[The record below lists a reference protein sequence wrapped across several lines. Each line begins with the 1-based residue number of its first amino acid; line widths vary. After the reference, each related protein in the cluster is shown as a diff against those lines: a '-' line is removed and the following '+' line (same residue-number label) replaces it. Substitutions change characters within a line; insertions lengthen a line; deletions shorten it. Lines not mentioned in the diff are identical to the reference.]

1 MKKYLLSTLADGI
14 CVVLLSVC
22 PILCYA
28 SAFSVKLEAS
38 VLIMAAVLFSIV
50 FSLLS
55 AFVKNNL
62 KYALCMT
69 VIAFVAFL
77 VFVFANERIFAQA
90 NYAIN
95 KLLELY
101 SVYLPVYSN
110 IKFASYIA
118 NDATGFFVLLSLIL
132 NGLFSF
138 LISRIKSI
146 KIAGLLSIALLVP
159 CFVLVNTLPDLVP
172 LLIIFTVLFALYFSS
187 QTRQLN
193 YAHSGVITAV
203 CAVILAVLITV
214 LAVINPVANY
224 ERPKWQDNMLNTVQT
239 LTGMKTYNGSGK
251 ISSALAEVGNSLE
264 PEVDFSNAG
273 ALTQTG
279 KKVMTVTSSTDGRIY
294 LKSMAY
300 ANYENNKWSVLT
312 DEQAD
317 NYPQD
322 YQSFI
327 MTIMT
332 QYFEEAETVTI
343 DTVNKENVIY
353 TPYYLNY
360 INNNFSP
367 VCDVFIAN
375 TDKATNYT
383 MFVIPYSE
391 ENINDFSRIE
401 ISGTSKYD
409 DFAQCYLSLPNDT
422 KQAMLE
428 IAERNNIKDLSK
440 SDISQTVAA
449 VKDFVSHS
457 ASYSLNTQKVP
468 DGRDVAEWFLNDAET
483 GYCMHFANATAVML
497 RALGVPARYVT
508 GYCANVV
515 DGKATVTS
523 DNAHAWVE
531 YFDERIGWIPLDATS
546 SDFVVVQATES
557 IQPTTQAQ
565 TTSPT
570 VQPTTQAQ
578 NTKPVKTEVKA
589 KISTPAIIVIIILL
603 IITLAIL
610 RIILIRYYRK
620 YSFTHKDYKSRVICI
635 YRYLNKLSV
644 HAKVRIPKKIE
655 NICTKAKF
663 STHNISD
670 EEYKIVLNYVLKFR
684 NKTIGKMPIV
694 KKLYCIIILGI

>member
-55 AFVKNNL
+55 AFVKSNL
-62 KYALCMT
+62 KYAFCMT

-77 VFVFANERIFAQA
+77 VFVFANEHIFAQA

-95 KLLELY
+95 KLLEQY
-101 SVYLPVYSN
+101 SVYLSVYSN

-118 NDATGFFVLLSLIL
+118 NNATGFFVLLSLIL

-214 LAVINPVANY
+214 LAVINPVADY

-251 ISSALAEVGNSLE
+251 ISSALAEVGNNVSS
-264 PEVDFSNAG
+264 EVDFSNAG
-273 ALTQTG
+273 ALKQTG
-279 KKVMTVTSSTDGRIY
+279 TKVMTVVTDLNGRIY
-294 LKSMAY
+294 LKGMSY

-312 DEQAD
+312 DEQAND
-317 NYPQD
+317 YPQD
-322 YQSFI
+322 FQAFI
-327 MTIMT
+327 MTANY
-332 QYFEEAETVTI
+332 QERSTVTI
-343 DTVNKENVIY
+343 DTVNKESIVY
-353 TPYYLNY
+353 TPYYLAS
-360 INNNFSP
+360 INDTFSP
-367 VCDVFIAN
+367 VCDVLVSN
-375 TDKATNYT
+375 SDKATNYS
-383 MFVIPYSE
+383 MSVMPFSESELDNFSMDFSSQVYDYDNFVKNYYLKLPYDTKLAMLKIAE
-391 ENINDFSRIE
+391 ENNLTGVS
-401 ISGTSKYD
+401 T
-409 DFAQCYLSLPNDT
+409 Q
-422 KQAMLE
+422 
-428 IAERNNIKDLSK
+428 NIP
-440 SDISQTVAA
+440 QA
-449 VKDFVSHS
+449 VKQFVSHS

-546 SDFVVVQATES
+546 SDFEVPQATES
-557 IQPTTQAQ
+557 VQTTTQAQ

-603 IITLAIL
+603 IIALAIL
-610 RIILIRYYRK
+610 RIIFIRYYRK

-644 HAKVRIPKKIE
+644 HSKIRIPKKIE

-670 EEYKIVLNYVLKFR
+670 EEYKIVLNYVLTFR

>member
-101 SVYLPVYSN
+101 SVYLSVYSN

-118 NDATGFFVLLSLIL
+118 NNATGFFVLLSLIL

-146 KIAGLLSIALLVP
+146 KITGLLSIALLVP

-214 LAVINPVANY
+214 LAVINPVADY

-251 ISSALAEVGNSLE
+251 ISSALAEVGNNVSS
-264 PEVDFSNAG
+264 EVDFSNAG
-273 ALTQTG
+273 ALKQTG
-279 KKVMTVTSSTDGRIY
+279 TKVMTVVTDLNGRIY
-294 LKSMAY
+294 LKGMSY

-312 DEQAD
+312 DEQAND
-317 NYPQD
+317 YPQD
-322 YQSFI
+322 FQAFI
-327 MTIMT
+327 MTANY
-332 QYFEEAETVTI
+332 QERSTVTI
-343 DTVNKENVIY
+343 DTVNKESIVY
-353 TPYYLNY
+353 TPYYLAS
-360 INNNFSP
+360 INDTFSP
-367 VCDVFIAN
+367 VCDVLVSN
-375 TDKATNYT
+375 SDKATNYS
-383 MFVIPYSE
+383 MSVMPYSE
-391 ENINDFSRIE
+391 SELDNFSMDFS
-401 ISGTSKYD
+401 SQVYD
-409 DFAQCYLSLPNDT
+409 YDNFVKNYYLKLPYDT
-422 KQAMLE
+422 KLAMLK
-428 IAERNNIKDLSK
+428 IAEENNLTGVSTQNIP
-440 SDISQTVAA
+440 QA
-449 VKDFVSHS
+449 VKQFVSHS

-483 GYCMHFANATAVML
+483 GYCMHFANAAAVML

-508 GYCANVV
+508 GYCADVV
-515 DGKATVTS
+515 DGKAIVTS

-531 YFDERIGWIPLDATS
+531 YYDSSIGWIPLDATS
-546 SDFVVVQATES
+546 SDFEVPQATES
-557 IQPTTQAQ
+557 VQTTTQAQ

-603 IITLAIL
+603 IIALAIL

-644 HAKVRIPKKIE
+644 HSKIRIPKKIE

-670 EEYKIVLNYVLKFR
+670 EEYKIVFNYVLTFR
-684 NKTIGKMPIV
+684 NKAIGKMPIV

>member
-14 CVVLLSVC
+14 CAVLLSVC

-28 SAFSVKLEAS
+28 SAFSVKLESS

-55 AFVKNNL
+55 AFVKSNL

-77 VFVFANERIFAQA
+77 VFVFANEHIFAQA

-95 KLLELY
+95 KLLEQY
-101 SVYLPVYSN
+101 SVYLSVYSN

-118 NDATGFFVLLSLIL
+118 NNATGFFVLLSLIL

-214 LAVINPVANY
+214 SAVINPVADY
-224 ERPKWQDNMLNTVQT
+224 ERPKWQDNMLNTVQA

-251 ISSALAEVGNSLE
+251 ISSALAEAGNNVSS
-264 PEVDFSNAG
+264 EVDFSNAG
-273 ALTQTG
+273 ALKQTG
-279 KKVMTVTSSTDGRIY
+279 TKVMTVVTDLNGRIY
-294 LKSMAY
+294 LKGMSY

-312 DEQAD
+312 DEQAND
-317 NYPQD
+317 YPQD
-322 YQSFI
+322 FQAFI
-327 MTIMT
+327 MTANY
-332 QYFEEAETVTI
+332 QERSTVTI
-343 DTVNKENVIY
+343 DTVNKESIVY
-353 TPYYLNY
+353 TPYYLAS
-360 INNNFSP
+360 INDTFSP
-367 VCDVFIAN
+367 VCDVLVSN
-375 TDKATNYT
+375 SDKATNYS
-383 MFVIPYSE
+383 MSVMPYSE
-391 ENINDFSRIE
+391 SELDNFSMDFS
-401 ISGTSKYD
+401 SQVYD
-409 DFAQCYLSLPNDT
+409 YDNFVKNYYLKLPYDT
-422 KQAMLE
+422 KLAMLK
-428 IAERNNIKDLSK
+428 IAEENNLTGVSTQNIP
-440 SDISQTVAA
+440 QA
-449 VKDFVSHS
+449 VKQFVSHS

-483 GYCMHFANATAVML
+483 GYCMHFANAAAVML

-508 GYCANVV
+508 GYCADVV
-515 DGKATVTS
+515 DGKAIVTS

-531 YFDERIGWIPLDATS
+531 YYDSSIGWIPLDATS
-546 SDFVVVQATES
+546 SDFEVPQATES
-557 IQPTTQAQ
+557 IQPTTQSQ

-570 VQPTTQAQ
+570 IQPTTQAQ
-578 NTKPVKTEVKA
+578 TTKPVKTEVKA
-589 KISTPAIIVIIILL
+589 KISTLAIIVIIILL
-603 IITLAIL
+603 IIALAIL
-610 RIILIRYYRK
+610 RIIFIRYYRK

-644 HAKVRIPKKIE
+644 HSKIRIPKKIE

-670 EEYKIVLNYVLKFR
+670 EEYKIVLNYVLTFR

>member
-14 CVVLLSVC
+14 CVVLLSIC
-22 PILCYA
+22 PLLCYA

-55 AFVKNNL
+55 AFVKSNL

-101 SVYLPVYSN
+101 SVYLSVYSN

-146 KIAGLLSIALLVP
+146 KIAGLLNIALLVP

-203 CAVILAVLITV
+203 FAVILAVLITV
-214 LAVINPVANY
+214 LAVINPVADY

-251 ISSALAEVGNSLE
+251 ISSALAEVGNNVSS
-264 PEVDFSNAG
+264 EVDFSNAG
-273 ALTQTG
+273 ALKQTG
-279 KKVMTVTSSTDGRIY
+279 TKVMTVVTDLNGRIY
-294 LKSMAY
+294 LKGMSY

-312 DEQAD
+312 DEQAND
-317 NYPQD
+317 YPQD
-322 YQSFI
+322 FQAFI
-327 MTIMT
+327 MTANY
-332 QYFEEAETVTI
+332 QERSTVTI
-343 DTVNKENVIY
+343 DTVNKESIVY
-353 TPYYLNY
+353 TPYYLAS
-360 INNNFSP
+360 INDTFSP
-367 VCDVFIAN
+367 VCDVLVSN
-375 TDKATNYT
+375 SDKATNYS
-383 MFVIPYSE
+383 MSVMPYSE
-391 ENINDFSRIE
+391 SELDNFSMAF
-401 ISGTSKYD
+401 SSQVYD
-409 DFAQCYLSLPNDT
+409 YDNFVKSYYLKLPYDT
-422 KQAMLE
+422 KLAMLK
-428 IAERNNIKDLSK
+428 IAEENNLTGVSTQNIP
-440 SDISQTVAA
+440 QA
-449 VKDFVSHS
+449 VKQFVSHS

-483 GYCMHFANATAVML
+483 GYCMHFANAAAVML

-508 GYCANVV
+508 GYCADVV
-515 DGKATVTS
+515 DGKAIVTS

-531 YFDERIGWIPLDATS
+531 YYDSSIGWIPLDATS

-603 IITLAIL
+603 IIALAIL
-610 RIILIRYYRK
+610 RIILMRYYRK

-670 EEYKIVLNYVLKFR
+670 EEYKIVLNYVLTFR

>member
-14 CVVLLSVC
+14 CVFLLSVC

-101 SVYLPVYSN
+101 SVYLSVYSN

-146 KIAGLLSIALLVP
+146 KIAGLLSIVLLVP

-214 LAVINPVANY
+214 LAVINPVADY

-251 ISSALAEVGNSLE
+251 ISSALAEVGNNVSS
-264 PEVDFSNAG
+264 EVDFSNAG
-273 ALTQTG
+273 ALKQTG
-279 KKVMTVTSSTDGRIY
+279 TKVMTVDTDLNGRIY
-294 LKSMAY
+294 LKGMSY

-312 DEQAD
+312 DEQAND
-317 NYPQD
+317 YPQD
-322 YQSFI
+322 FQAFI
-327 MTIMT
+327 MTANY
-332 QYFEEAETVTI
+332 QERSTVTI
-343 DTVNKENVIY
+343 DTVNKESIVY
-353 TPYYLNY
+353 TPYYLAS
-360 INNNFSP
+360 INDTFSP
-367 VCDVFIAN
+367 VCDVLVSN
-375 TDKATNYT
+375 SDKATNYS
-383 MFVIPYSE
+383 MSVMPYSE
-391 ENINDFSRIE
+391 SELDNFSMDFS
-401 ISGTSKYD
+401 SQVYD
-409 DFAQCYLSLPNDT
+409 YDNFVKNYYLKLPYDT
-422 KQAMLE
+422 KLAMLK
-428 IAERNNIKDLSK
+428 IAEENNLTGVSTQNIP
-440 SDISQTVAA
+440 QA
-449 VKDFVSHS
+449 VKQFVSHS

-483 GYCMHFANATAVML
+483 GYCMHFANAAAVML

-508 GYCANVV
+508 GYCADVV
-515 DGKATVTS
+515 DGKAIVTS

-531 YFDERIGWIPLDATS
+531 YYDSSIGWIPLDATS

-557 IQPTTQAQ
+557 IQPTMQSQ

-603 IITLAIL
+603 IIALAIL
-610 RIILIRYYRK
+610 RIIFIRYYRK
-620 YSFTHKDYKSRVICI
+620 YSFTNKDYKSRVICI

-644 HAKVRIPKKIE
+644 HSKVRIPKKIE

-670 EEYKIVLNYVLKFR
+670 EEYKIVLNYVLTFR

>member
-28 SAFSVKLEAS
+28 SAFSVKLESS

-77 VFVFANERIFAQA
+77 VFVFANESIFAQA

-95 KLLELY
+95 KLLEQY
-101 SVYLPVYSN
+101 SVYLSVYSN

-118 NDATGFFVLLSLIL
+118 NDATGFFVLVSLIL

-214 LAVINPVANY
+214 LAVINPVADY

-251 ISSALAEVGNSLE
+251 ISSALAEVGNNVSS
-264 PEVDFSNAG
+264 EVDFSNAG
-273 ALTQTG
+273 ALKQTG
-279 KKVMTVTSSTDGRIY
+279 TKVMTVVTDLNGRIY
-294 LKSMAY
+294 LKGMSY

-312 DEQAD
+312 DEQAND
-317 NYPQD
+317 YPQD
-322 YQSFI
+322 FQAFI
-327 MTIMT
+327 MTANY
-332 QYFEEAETVTI
+332 QERSTVTI
-343 DTVNKENVIY
+343 DTVNKESIVY
-353 TPYYLNY
+353 TPYYLAS
-360 INNNFSP
+360 INDTFSP
-367 VCDVFIAN
+367 VCDVLVSN
-375 TDKATNYT
+375 SDKATNYS
-383 MFVIPYSE
+383 MSVMPYSE
-391 ENINDFSRIE
+391 SELDNFSMDFS
-401 ISGTSKYD
+401 SQVYD
-409 DFAQCYLSLPNDT
+409 YDNFVKSYYLKLPYDT
-422 KQAMLE
+422 KLAMLK
-428 IAERNNIKDLSK
+428 IAEENNLTGVSTQNIP
-440 SDISQTVAA
+440 QA
-449 VKDFVSHS
+449 VKQFVSHS

-546 SDFVVVQATES
+546 SDFEVPQATES
-557 IQPTTQAQ
+557 VQTTTQAQ

-578 NTKPVKTEVKA
+578 TTKPVKTEVKT

-603 IITLAIL
+603 IIALAIL
-610 RIILIRYYRK
+610 RIIFIRYYRK

-644 HAKVRIPKKIE
+644 HSKVRIPKKIE

-670 EEYKIVLNYVLKFR
+670 EEYKIVLNYVLTFR

>member
-14 CVVLLSVC
+14 CAFLLSVC

-77 VFVFANERIFAQA
+77 VFVFANEHIFAQA

-95 KLLELY
+95 KLLEQY
-101 SVYLPVYSN
+101 SVYLSVYSN

-118 NDATGFFVLLSLIL
+118 NNATGFFVLLSLIL

-187 QTRQLN
+187 QTRQLS

-214 LAVINPVANY
+214 LAVINPVADY

-251 ISSALAEVGNSLE
+251 ISSALAEAGNNVSS
-264 PEVDFSNAG
+264 EVDFSNAG
-273 ALTQTG
+273 ALKQTG
-279 KKVMTVTSSTDGRIY
+279 TKVMTVVTDLNGRIY
-294 LKSMAY
+294 LKGMSY

-312 DEQAD
+312 DEQAND
-317 NYPQD
+317 YPQD
-322 YQSFI
+322 FQAFI
-327 MTIMT
+327 MTANY
-332 QYFEEAETVTI
+332 QERSTVTI
-343 DTVNKENVIY
+343 DTVNKESIVY
-353 TPYYLNY
+353 TPYYLAS
-360 INNNFSP
+360 INDTFSP
-367 VCDVFIAN
+367 VCDVLVSN
-375 TDKATNYT
+375 SDKATNYS
-383 MFVIPYSE
+383 MSVMPYSE
-391 ENINDFSRIE
+391 SELDNFSMDFS
-401 ISGTSKYD
+401 SQVYD
-409 DFAQCYLSLPNDT
+409 YDNFVKSYYLKLPYDT
-422 KQAMLE
+422 KLAMLK
-428 IAERNNIKDLSK
+428 IAEENNLTGVSTQNIP
-440 SDISQTVAA
+440 QA
-449 VKDFVSHS
+449 VKQFVSHS

-483 GYCMHFANATAVML
+483 GYCMHFANAAAVML

-508 GYCANVV
+508 GYCADVV
-515 DGKATVTS
+515 DGKAIVTS

-531 YFDERIGWIPLDATS
+531 YYDSSIGWIPLDATS
-546 SDFVVVQATES
+546 SDFVIPQATES

-578 NTKPVKTEVKA
+578 TSKPAKTEVKA
-589 KISTPAIIVIIILL
+589 KISAPAIVVIIILL
-603 IITLAIL
+603 IIALAIL

-670 EEYKIVLNYVLKFR
+670 EEYKNVLNYVLTFR
-684 NKTIGKMPIV
+684 NKTICKMPIV

>member
-14 CVVLLSVC
+14 CVLLLSVC

-28 SAFSVKLEAS
+28 SAFSVKFEAS

-101 SVYLPVYSN
+101 SVYLSVYSN

-118 NDATGFFVLLSLIL
+118 NDATGFFVLVSLIL

-214 LAVINPVANY
+214 LAVINPVADY

-251 ISSALAEVGNSLE
+251 ISSALAEVGNNVSS
-264 PEVDFSNAG
+264 EVDFSNAG

-332 QYFEEAETVTI
+332 QYFGDAETVTI

-449 VKDFVSHS
+449 V
-457 ASYSLNTQKVP
+457 
-468 DGRDVAEWFLNDAET
+468 
-483 GYCMHFANATAVML
+483 
-497 RALGVPARYVT
+497 
-508 GYCANVV
+508 
-515 DGKATVTS
+515 
-523 DNAHAWVE
+523 
-531 YFDERIGWIPLDATS
+531 
-546 SDFVVVQATES
+546 
-557 IQPTTQAQ
+557 
-565 TTSPT
+565 
-570 VQPTTQAQ
+570 
-578 NTKPVKTEVKA
+578 
-589 KISTPAIIVIIILL
+589 
-603 IITLAIL
+603 
-610 RIILIRYYRK
+610 
-620 YSFTHKDYKSRVICI
+620 
-635 YRYLNKLSV
+635 
-644 HAKVRIPKKIE
+644 
-655 NICTKAKF
+655 
-663 STHNISD
+663 
-670 EEYKIVLNYVLKFR
+670 
-684 NKTIGKMPIV
+684 
-694 KKLYCIIILGI
+694 

>member
-77 VFVFANERIFAQA
+77 VFVFANESIFAQA

-101 SVYLPVYSN
+101 SVYLSVYSN

-193 YAHSGVITAV
+193 YAHSGVITAG

-251 ISSALAEVGNSLE
+251 ISSALAEVGNNVSS
-264 PEVDFSNAG
+264 EVDFSNAG

-312 DEQAD
+312 DEQAND
-317 NYPQD
+317 YPQD
-322 YQSFI
+322 FQAFI
-327 MTIMT
+327 MTANY
-332 QYFEEAETVTI
+332 QERSTVTI
-343 DTVNKENVIY
+343 DTVNKESIVY
-353 TPYYLNY
+353 TPYYLAS
-360 INNNFSP
+360 INDTFSP
-367 VCDVFIAN
+367 VCDVLVSN
-375 TDKATNYT
+375 SDKATNYS
-383 MFVIPYSE
+383 MSVMPYSE
-391 ENINDFSRIE
+391 SELDNFSMAF
-401 ISGTSKYD
+401 SSPVYD
-409 DFAQCYLSLPNDT
+409 YDNFVKSYYLKLPYDT
-422 KQAMLE
+422 KLAMLK
-428 IAERNNIKDLSK
+428 IAEENNLTGVSTQNIP
-440 SDISQTVAA
+440 QA
-449 VKDFVSHS
+449 VKQFVSHS

-468 DGRDVAEWFLNDAET
+468 DGRDVAEWFLNDAQT
-483 GYCMHFANATAVML
+483 GYCMHFANAAAVML

-508 GYCANVV
+508 GYCADVV
-515 DGKATVTS
+515 DGKAIVTS

-546 SDFVVVQATES
+546 SDFEVPQATES
-557 IQPTTQAQ
+557 VQTTTQAQ

-603 IITLAIL
+603 IIALEIL

-644 HAKVRIPKKIE
+644 HSKVRIPKKIE

-670 EEYKIVLNYVLKFR
+670 EEYKIVLNYVLTFR

>member
-14 CVVLLSVC
+14 CVFLLSVC

-38 VLIMAAVLFSIV
+38 VLIMAAVLFSMV

-77 VFVFANERIFAQA
+77 VFVFANEHIFAQA

-95 KLLELY
+95 KLLEQY
-101 SVYLPVYSN
+101 SVYLSVYSN

-118 NDATGFFVLLSLIL
+118 NNATGFFVLLSLIL

-203 CAVILAVLITV
+203 YAVILAVLITV
-214 LAVINPVANY
+214 LAVINPVTDY

-251 ISSALAEVGNSLE
+251 ISSALAEVGNNVSS
-264 PEVDFSNAG
+264 EVDFSNAG
-273 ALTQTG
+273 ALKQTG
-279 KKVMTVTSSTDGRIY
+279 TKVMTVVTDLNGRIY
-294 LKSMAY
+294 LKGMSY

-312 DEQAD
+312 DEQAND
-317 NYPQD
+317 YPQD
-322 YQSFI
+322 FQAFI
-327 MTIMT
+327 MTANY
-332 QYFEEAETVTI
+332 QERSTVTI
-343 DTVNKENVIY
+343 DTVNKESIVY
-353 TPYYLNY
+353 TPYYLAS
-360 INNNFSP
+360 INDTFSP
-367 VCDVFIAN
+367 VCDVLVSN
-375 TDKATNYT
+375 SDKATNYS
-383 MFVIPYSE
+383 MSVMPFSESELDNFSMDFSSQVYDYDNFVKNYYLKLPYDTKLAMLKIAE
-391 ENINDFSRIE
+391 ENNLTGVS
-401 ISGTSKYD
+401 T
-409 DFAQCYLSLPNDT
+409 Q
-422 KQAMLE
+422 
-428 IAERNNIKDLSK
+428 NIP
-440 SDISQTVAA
+440 QA
-449 VKDFVSHS
+449 VKQFVSHS

-483 GYCMHFANATAVML
+483 GYCMHFANAAAVML

-508 GYCANVV
+508 GYCADVV
-515 DGKATVTS
+515 DGKTIVTS

-531 YFDERIGWIPLDATS
+531 YYDSSIGWIPLDATS

-578 NTKPVKTEVKA
+578 TTKPVKTEVKT

-603 IITLAIL
+603 IIALEIL

-644 HAKVRIPKKIE
+644 HSKVRIPKKIE

-670 EEYKIVLNYVLKFR
+670 EEYKIVLNYVLTFR

>member
-95 KLLELY
+95 KLLEQY
-101 SVYLPVYSN
+101 SVYLSVYSN

-214 LAVINPVANY
+214 LAVINPVADY

-251 ISSALAEVGNSLE
+251 ISSALAEVGNNVSS
-264 PEVDFSNAG
+264 EVDFSNAG
-273 ALTQTG
+273 ALKQTG
-279 KKVMTVTSSTDGRIY
+279 TKVMTVVTDLNGRIY
-294 LKSMAY
+294 LKGMSY

-312 DEQAD
+312 DEQAND
-317 NYPQD
+317 YPQD
-322 YQSFI
+322 FQAFI
-327 MTIMT
+327 MTANY
-332 QYFEEAETVTI
+332 QERSTVTI
-343 DTVNKENVIY
+343 DTVNKESIVY
-353 TPYYLNY
+353 TPYYLAS
-360 INNNFSP
+360 INDTFSP
-367 VCDVFIAN
+367 VCDVLVSN
-375 TDKATNYT
+375 SDKATNYS
-383 MFVIPYSE
+383 MSVMPFSESELDNFSMDFSSQVYDYDNFVKSYYLKLPYDTKLAMLKIAE
-391 ENINDFSRIE
+391 ENNLTGVS
-401 ISGTSKYD
+401 T
-409 DFAQCYLSLPNDT
+409 Q
-422 KQAMLE
+422 
-428 IAERNNIKDLSK
+428 NIP
-440 SDISQTVAA
+440 QA
-449 VKDFVSHS
+449 VKQFVSHS

-483 GYCMHFANATAVML
+483 GYCMHFANAAAVML

-508 GYCANVV
+508 GYCADVV
-515 DGKATVTS
+515 DGKAIVTS

-531 YFDERIGWIPLDATS
+531 YYDSSIGWIPLDATS
-546 SDFVVVQATES
+546 SDFEVPQATES
-557 IQPTTQAQ
+557 VQTTTQAQ

-578 NTKPVKTEVKA
+578 TTKPVKTEVKA

-603 IITLAIL
+603 IIALEIL
-610 RIILIRYYRK
+610 RIIFIRYYRK

-644 HAKVRIPKKIE
+644 HSKVRIPKKIE

-670 EEYKIVLNYVLKFR
+670 EEYKIVLNYVLTFR

>member
-14 CVVLLSVC
+14 CVFLLSVC

-28 SAFSVKLEAS
+28 SAFSVKLDSS
-38 VLIMAAVLFSIV
+38 VLIMAAVLFSMV

-95 KLLELY
+95 KLLEQY
-101 SVYLPVYSN
+101 SVYLSVYSN

-118 NDATGFFVLLSLIL
+118 NNATGFFVLLSLIL

-203 CAVILAVLITV
+203 YAVILAVLITV
-214 LAVINPVANY
+214 LAVINPVADY

-251 ISSALAEVGNSLE
+251 ISSALAEVGNNVSS
-264 PEVDFSNAG
+264 EVDFSNAG

-312 DEQAD
+312 DEQAND
-317 NYPQD
+317 YPQD
-322 YQSFI
+322 FQAFI
-327 MTIMT
+327 MTANY
-332 QYFEEAETVTI
+332 QERSTVTI
-343 DTVNKENVIY
+343 DTVNKESIVY
-353 TPYYLNY
+353 TPYYLAS
-360 INNNFSP
+360 INDTFSP
-367 VCDVFIAN
+367 VCDVLVSN
-375 TDKATNYT
+375 SDKATNYS
-383 MFVIPYSE
+383 MSVMPFSESELDNFSMDFSSQVYDYDNFVKNYYLKLPYDTKLAMLKIAE
-391 ENINDFSRIE
+391 ENNLTGVS
-401 ISGTSKYD
+401 T
-409 DFAQCYLSLPNDT
+409 Q
-422 KQAMLE
+422 
-428 IAERNNIKDLSK
+428 NIP
-440 SDISQTVAA
+440 QA
-449 VKDFVSHS
+449 VKQFVSHS

-483 GYCMHFANATAVML
+483 GYCMHFANAAAVML

-508 GYCANVV
+508 GYCADVV
-515 DGKATVTS
+515 DGKAIVTS

-531 YFDERIGWIPLDATS
+531 YYDSSIGWIPLDATS
-546 SDFVVVQATES
+546 SDFVIPQATES

-578 NTKPVKTEVKA
+578 TSKPAKTEVKA
-589 KISTPAIIVIIILL
+589 KISTPAIVVIIILL
-603 IITLAIL
+603 IIALAIL

-644 HAKVRIPKKIE
+644 HSKVRIPKKIE

-670 EEYKIVLNYVLKFR
+670 EEYKIVFNYVLTFR

>member
-187 QTRQLN
+187 QTGQIN

-603 IITLAIL
+603 IIALAIL

>member
-1 MKKYLLSTLADGI
+1 MKKYLLSTLADSI

-77 VFVFANERIFAQA
+77 VFVFANESIFAQA

-101 SVYLPVYSN
+101 SVYLSVYSN

-118 NDATGFFVLLSLIL
+118 NNATGFFVLLSLIL

-214 LAVINPVANY
+214 LAVINPVADY

-251 ISSALAEVGNSLE
+251 ISSALAEVGNNVSS
-264 PEVDFSNAG
+264 EVDFSNAG
-273 ALTQTG
+273 ALKQTG
-279 KKVMTVTSSTDGRIY
+279 TKVMTVVTDLNGRIY
-294 LKSMAY
+294 LKGMSY

-312 DEQAD
+312 DEQAND
-317 NYPQD
+317 YPQD
-322 YQSFI
+322 FQAFI
-327 MTIMT
+327 MTANY
-332 QYFEEAETVTI
+332 QERSTVTI
-343 DTVNKENVIY
+343 DTVNKESIVY
-353 TPYYLNY
+353 TPYYLAS
-360 INNNFSP
+360 INDTFSP
-367 VCDVFIAN
+367 VCDVLVSN
-375 TDKATNYT
+375 SDKATNYS
-383 MFVIPYSE
+383 MSVMPYSE
-391 ENINDFSRIE
+391 SELDNFSMAF
-401 ISGTSKYD
+401 SSPVYD
-409 DFAQCYLSLPNDT
+409 YDNFVKSYYLKLPYDT
-422 KQAMLE
+422 KLAMLK
-428 IAERNNIKDLSK
+428 IAEENNLTGVSTQNIP
-440 SDISQTVAA
+440 QA
-449 VKDFVSHS
+449 VKQFVSHS

-483 GYCMHFANATAVML
+483 GYCMHFANAAAVML

-508 GYCANVV
+508 GYCADVV
-515 DGKATVTS
+515 DGKAIVTS

-546 SDFVVVQATES
+546 SDFEVPQATES
-557 IQPTTQAQ
+557 VQTTTQAQ

-603 IITLAIL
+603 IIALAIL

-644 HAKVRIPKKIE
+644 HSKVRIPKKIE

-670 EEYKIVLNYVLKFR
+670 EEYKIVLNYVLTFR

>member
-28 SAFSVKLEAS
+28 SAFSVKLESS

-77 VFVFANERIFAQA
+77 VFVFANERIVAQA

-101 SVYLPVYSN
+101 SVYLSVYSN

-203 CAVILAVLITV
+203 FAVILAVLITV
-214 LAVINPVANY
+214 LAVINPVADY

-251 ISSALAEVGNSLE
+251 ISSALAEVGNNVSS
-264 PEVDFSNAG
+264 EVDFSNAG
-273 ALTQTG
+273 ALKQTG
-279 KKVMTVTSSTDGRIY
+279 TKVMTVVTDLNGRIY
-294 LKSMAY
+294 LKGMSY

-312 DEQAD
+312 DEQAND
-317 NYPQD
+317 YPQD
-322 YQSFI
+322 FQAFI
-327 MTIMT
+327 MTANY
-332 QYFEEAETVTI
+332 QERSTVTI
-343 DTVNKENVIY
+343 DTVNKESIVY
-353 TPYYLNY
+353 TPYYLAS
-360 INNNFSP
+360 INDTFSP
-367 VCDVFIAN
+367 VCDVLVSN
-375 TDKATNYT
+375 SDKATNYS
-383 MFVIPYSE
+383 MSVMPYSE
-391 ENINDFSRIE
+391 SELDNFSMAF
-401 ISGTSKYD
+401 SSQVYD
-409 DFAQCYLSLPNDT
+409 YDNFVKSYYLKLPYDT
-422 KQAMLE
+422 KLAMLK
-428 IAERNNIKDLSK
+428 IAEENNLTGVSTQNIP
-440 SDISQTVAA
+440 QA
-449 VKDFVSHS
+449 VKQFVSHS

-546 SDFVVVQATES
+546 SDFEVPQATES

-578 NTKPVKTEVKA
+578 KTKPVKTEVKA

-603 IITLAIL
+603 IIALAIL

-644 HAKVRIPKKIE
+644 HSKVRIPKKIE

-663 STHNISD
+663 STLNISD
-670 EEYKIVLNYVLKFR
+670 EEYKIVLNYVLTFR

>member
-1 MKKYLLSTLADGI
+1 MKKNLLSALIDCV
-14 CVVLLSVC
+14 CVVFLSVC
-22 PILCYA
+22 PLLCYA
-28 SAFSVKLEAS
+28 SAFSISYEYSTVIISAT
-38 VLIMAAVLFSIV
+38 IFSFV
-50 FSLLS
+50 FSLIS
-55 AFVKNNL
+55 AFVKDKL
-62 KYALCMT
+62 KYALSVT

-77 VFVFANERIFAQA
+77 AFVFSNEHIFAQA
-90 NYAIN
+90 NYFIN
-95 KLLELY
+95 KLLEQY
-101 SVYLPVYSN
+101 SVYLPVYGK

-118 NDATGFFVLLSLIL
+118 NNATGLFVLTLVVLS
-132 NGLFSF
+132 GLFSF

-159 CFVLVNTLPDLVP
+159 CFILVNTLPDLLP
-172 LLIIFTVLFALYFSS
+172 LLMIFAVLFALYFSS
-187 QTRQLN
+187 QTRRLN
-193 YAHSGVITAV
+193 YAHSGVVTAV
-203 CAVILAVLITV
+203 SAVILSVLIAFTV
-214 LAVINPVANY
+214 VLNPVESY
-224 ERPKWQDNMLNTVQT
+224 KRPKWQDDLLSDVQS

-332 QYFEEAETVTI
+332 QYFGEAETVTI

-391 ENINDFSRIE
+391 ENIDDFSRIE

-468 DGRDVAEWFLNDAET
+468 AGRDVAEWFLNDAQT
-483 GYCMHFANATAVML
+483 GYCMHFANAAAVML

-546 SDFVVVQATES
+546 SDFEVPQATES
-557 IQPTTQAQ
+557 VQTTTQAQ
-565 TTSPT
+565 TTSPAA
-570 VQPTTQAQ
+570 QPTTQKPTANEKS
-578 NTKPVKTEVKA
+578 NTKV
-589 KISTPAIIVIIILL
+589 KISAPVVWLIIIIL
-603 IITLAIL
+603 IIALAAI
-610 RIILIRYYRK
+610 RIILIRILRK
-620 YSFTHKDYKSRVICI
+620 RSFTHKNYKSRTICI
-635 YRYLNKLSV
+635 YRYLSKISALAHWKLPG
-644 HAKVRIPKKIE
+644 RIEKIG
-655 NICTKAKF
+655 TKARY
-663 STHNISD
+663 SNHNITK
-670 EEYKIVLNYVLKFR
+670 EEYIMIFNYVPVFR
-684 NKTIGKMPIV
+684 KGTLRKMPIL
-694 KKLYCIIILGI
+694 KKIYALIILGL

>member
-603 IITLAIL
+603 IIALAIL

>member
-14 CVVLLSVC
+14 CVFLLSVC

-214 LAVINPVANY
+214 LAVINPVADY

-251 ISSALAEVGNSLE
+251 ISSALAEVGNNVSS
-264 PEVDFSNAG
+264 EVDFSNAG
-273 ALTQTG
+273 ALKQTG
-279 KKVMTVTSSTDGRIY
+279 TKVMTVVTDLNGRIY
-294 LKSMAY
+294 LKGMSY

-312 DEQAD
+312 DEQAND
-317 NYPQD
+317 YPQD
-322 YQSFI
+322 FQAFI
-327 MTIMT
+327 MTANY
-332 QYFEEAETVTI
+332 QERSNVTI
-343 DTVNKENVIY
+343 DTVNKESIVY
-353 TPYYLNY
+353 TPYYLAS
-360 INNNFSP
+360 INDTFSP
-367 VCDVFIAN
+367 VCDVLVSN
-375 TDKATNYT
+375 SDKATNYS
-383 MFVIPYSE
+383 MSVMPYSKSELDNFSMAFSSPVYDYDNFVKSYYLKLPYDTKLAMLKIAE
-391 ENINDFSRIE
+391 ENNLTGVS
-401 ISGTSKYD
+401 T
-409 DFAQCYLSLPNDT
+409 Q
-422 KQAMLE
+422 
-428 IAERNNIKDLSK
+428 NIP
-440 SDISQTVAA
+440 QA
-449 VKDFVSHS
+449 VKQFVSHS

-483 GYCMHFANATAVML
+483 GYCMHFANAAAVML

-546 SDFVVVQATES
+546 SDFEVPQATES
-557 IQPTTQAQ
+557 VQTTTQAQ

-603 IITLAIL
+603 IIALAIL

-670 EEYKIVLNYVLKFR
+670 KEYKIVLNYVLTFR

>member
-14 CVVLLSVC
+14 CVFLLSVC

-38 VLIMAAVLFSIV
+38 VLIMAAVLFSMV

-95 KLLELY
+95 KLLEQY
-101 SVYLPVYSN
+101 SVYLSVYSN

-203 CAVILAVLITV
+203 YAVILAVLITV
-214 LAVINPVANY
+214 LAVINPIADY

-251 ISSALAEVGNSLE
+251 ISSALAEVGNNVSS
-264 PEVDFSNAG
+264 EVDFSNAG
-273 ALTQTG
+273 ALKQTG
-279 KKVMTVTSSTDGRIY
+279 TKVMTVVTDLNGRIY
-294 LKSMAY
+294 LKGMSY

-312 DEQAD
+312 DEQAND
-317 NYPQD
+317 YPQD
-322 YQSFI
+322 FQAFI
-327 MTIMT
+327 MTANY
-332 QYFEEAETVTI
+332 QERSTVTI
-343 DTVNKENVIY
+343 DTVNKESIVY
-353 TPYYLNY
+353 TPYYLAS
-360 INNNFSP
+360 INDTFSP
-367 VCDVFIAN
+367 VCDVLVSN
-375 TDKATNYT
+375 SDKATNYS
-383 MFVIPYSE
+383 MSVMPFSESELDNFSIDFSSQVYDYDNFVKNYYLKLPYDTKLAMLKIAE
-391 ENINDFSRIE
+391 ENNLTGVS
-401 ISGTSKYD
+401 T
-409 DFAQCYLSLPNDT
+409 Q
-422 KQAMLE
+422 
-428 IAERNNIKDLSK
+428 NIP
-440 SDISQTVAA
+440 QA
-449 VKDFVSHS
+449 VKQFVSHS

-483 GYCMHFANATAVML
+483 GYCMHFANAAAVML

-508 GYCANVV
+508 GYCADVV
-515 DGKATVTS
+515 DGKAIVTS

-531 YFDERIGWIPLDATS
+531 YYDSSIGWIPLDATS

-578 NTKPVKTEVKA
+578 TTKPVKTEVKA

-603 IITLAIL
+603 IIALEIL
-610 RIILIRYYRK
+610 RIIFIRYYRK

-644 HAKVRIPKKIE
+644 HSKVRIPKKIE

-670 EEYKIVLNYVLKFR
+670 EEYKIVLNYVLTFR

>member
-28 SAFSVKLEAS
+28 SAFSVKLDSS
-38 VLIMAAVLFSIV
+38 VLIMAAVLFSMV

-95 KLLELY
+95 KLLEQY
-101 SVYLPVYSN
+101 SVYLSVYSN

-118 NDATGFFVLLSLIL
+118 NNATGFFVLVSLIL

-214 LAVINPVANY
+214 LAVINPVADY

-251 ISSALAEVGNSLE
+251 ISSALAEVGNNVSS
-264 PEVDFSNAG
+264 EVDFSNAG
-273 ALTQTG
+273 ALKQTG
-279 KKVMTVTSSTDGRIY
+279 TKVMTVVTDLNGRIY
-294 LKSMAY
+294 LKGMSY

-312 DEQAD
+312 DEQAND
-317 NYPQD
+317 YPQD
-322 YQSFI
+322 FQAFI
-327 MTIMT
+327 MTANY
-332 QYFEEAETVTI
+332 QERSTVTI
-343 DTVNKENVIY
+343 DTVNKESIVY
-353 TPYYLNY
+353 TPYYLAS
-360 INNNFSP
+360 INDTFSP
-367 VCDVFIAN
+367 VCDVLVSN
-375 TDKATNYT
+375 SDKATNYS
-383 MFVIPYSE
+383 MSVMPYSE
-391 ENINDFSRIE
+391 SELDNFSMDFS
-401 ISGTSKYD
+401 SQVYD
-409 DFAQCYLSLPNDT
+409 YDNFVKNYYLELPYDT
-422 KQAMLE
+422 KLAMLK
-428 IAERNNIKDLSK
+428 IAEENNLTGVSTQNIP
-440 SDISQTVAA
+440 QA
-449 VKDFVSHS
+449 VKQFVSHS

-483 GYCMHFANATAVML
+483 GYCMHFANAAAVML

-508 GYCANVV
+508 GYCADVV
-515 DGKATVTS
+515 DGKAIVTS

-531 YFDERIGWIPLDATS
+531 YYDSSIGWIPLDATS

-557 IQPTTQAQ
+557 IQPTTQSQ

-603 IITLAIL
+603 IIALAIL
-610 RIILIRYYRK
+610 RIIFIRYYRK

-644 HAKVRIPKKIE
+644 HSKVRIPKKIE

-670 EEYKIVLNYVLKFR
+670 EEYKIVLNYVLTFR

>member
-14 CVVLLSVC
+14 CVFLLSVC

-28 SAFSVKLEAS
+28 SAFSVKLESS

-95 KLLELY
+95 KLLEQY
-101 SVYLPVYSN
+101 SVYLSVYSN

-118 NDATGFFVLLSLIL
+118 NDATGFFVLVSLIL

-203 CAVILAVLITV
+203 YAVILAVLITV
-214 LAVINPVANY
+214 LAVINPIADY

-239 LTGMKTYNGSGK
+239 ITGMKTYNGSGK
-251 ISSALAEVGNSLE
+251 ISSALAEVGNNVSS
-264 PEVDFSNAG
+264 EVDFSNAG
-273 ALTQTG
+273 ALKQTG
-279 KKVMTVTSSTDGRIY
+279 TKVMTVVTDLNGRIY
-294 LKSMAY
+294 LKGMSY

-312 DEQAD
+312 DEQAND
-317 NYPQD
+317 YPQD
-322 YQSFI
+322 FQAFI
-327 MTIMT
+327 MTANY
-332 QYFEEAETVTI
+332 QERSTVTI
-343 DTVNKENVIY
+343 DTVNKESIVY
-353 TPYYLNY
+353 TPYYLAS
-360 INNNFSP
+360 INDTFSP
-367 VCDVFIAN
+367 VCDVLVSN
-375 TDKATNYT
+375 SDKATNYS
-383 MFVIPYSE
+383 MSVMPYSE
-391 ENINDFSRIE
+391 SELDNFSMDFS
-401 ISGTSKYD
+401 SPVYD
-409 DFAQCYLSLPNDT
+409 YDNFVKSYYLKLPYDT
-422 KQAMLE
+422 KLAMLK
-428 IAERNNIKDLSK
+428 IAEENNLTGVSTQNIP
-440 SDISQTVAA
+440 QA
-449 VKDFVSHS
+449 VKQFVSHS

-468 DGRDVAEWFLNDAET
+468 DGRDVAEWFLNDAQT
-483 GYCMHFANATAVML
+483 GYCMHFANAAAVML

-531 YFDERIGWIPLDATS
+531 YYDSSIGWIPLDATS
-546 SDFVVVQATES
+546 SDFEVPQATES
-557 IQPTTQAQ
+557 VQTTTQAQ

-578 NTKPVKTEVKA
+578 TTKPVKTEVKA

-603 IITLAIL
+603 IIALEIL
-610 RIILIRYYRK
+610 RIIFIRYYRK

-644 HAKVRIPKKIE
+644 HSKVRIPKKIE

-670 EEYKIVLNYVLKFR
+670 EEYKIVLNYVLTFR

>member
-77 VFVFANERIFAQA
+77 VFIFANERIFAQA

-101 SVYLPVYSN
+101 SVYLSVYSN

-203 CAVILAVLITV
+203 CAIFLAVLITV
-214 LAVINPVANY
+214 LAVINPVADY

-251 ISSALAEVGNSLE
+251 ISSALAEVGNNVSS
-264 PEVDFSNAG
+264 EVDFSNAG
-273 ALTQTG
+273 ALKQTG
-279 KKVMTVTSSTDGRIY
+279 TKVMTVVTDLNGRIY
-294 LKSMAY
+294 LKGMSY

-312 DEQAD
+312 DEQAND
-317 NYPQD
+317 YPQD
-322 YQSFI
+322 FQAFI
-327 MTIMT
+327 MTANY
-332 QYFEEAETVTI
+332 QERSTVTI
-343 DTVNKENVIY
+343 DTVNKESIVY
-353 TPYYLNY
+353 TPYYLAS
-360 INNNFSP
+360 INDTFSP
-367 VCDVFIAN
+367 VCDVLVSN
-375 TDKATNYT
+375 SDKATNYS
-383 MFVIPYSE
+383 MSVMPFSESELDNFSMDFSSQVYDYDNFVKNYYLKLPYDTKLAMLKIAE
-391 ENINDFSRIE
+391 ENNLTGVS
-401 ISGTSKYD
+401 T
-409 DFAQCYLSLPNDT
+409 Q
-422 KQAMLE
+422 
-428 IAERNNIKDLSK
+428 NIP
-440 SDISQTVAA
+440 QA
-449 VKDFVSHS
+449 VKQFVSHS

-483 GYCMHFANATAVML
+483 GYCMHFANAAAVML

-546 SDFVVVQATES
+546 SDFEVPQATES
-557 IQPTTQAQ
+557 VQTTTQAQ

-589 KISTPAIIVIIILL
+589 KISTPAIVVIIILL
-603 IITLAIL
+603 IIALAIL

-620 YSFTHKDYKSRVICI
+620 YSFTHNDYKSRVICI

-644 HAKVRIPKKIE
+644 HSKVRIPKKIE

-670 EEYKIVLNYVLKFR
+670 EEYKIVLNYVLTFR

>member
-14 CVVLLSVC
+14 CVLLLSVC

-28 SAFSVKLEAS
+28 SAFSVKFEAS

-101 SVYLPVYSN
+101 SVYLSVYSN

-118 NDATGFFVLLSLIL
+118 NDATGFFVLVSLIL

-214 LAVINPVANY
+214 LAVINPVADY

-251 ISSALAEVGNSLE
+251 ISSALAEVGNNVSS
-264 PEVDFSNAG
+264 EVDFSNAG

-332 QYFEEAETVTI
+332 QYFGDAETVTI

-468 DGRDVAEWFLNDAET
+468 DGRDVAEWFLNDAQT
-483 GYCMHFANATAVML
+483 GYCMHFANAAAVML

-546 SDFVVVQATES
+546 SDFEVPQATES
-557 IQPTTQAQ
+557 VQTTTQAQ

-589 KISTPAIIVIIILL
+589 KISTPAIVVIIILL
-603 IITLAIL
+603 IIALAIL

-620 YSFTHKDYKSRVICI
+620 YSFIHKDYKSRVICI

-644 HAKVRIPKKIE
+644 HSKVRIPKKIE

-670 EEYKIVLNYVLKFR
+670 EEYKIVLNYVLTFR

>member
-95 KLLELY
+95 KLLEQY
-101 SVYLPVYSN
+101 SVYLSVYSN

-118 NDATGFFVLLSLIL
+118 NDATGFFVLVSLIL

-203 CAVILAVLITV
+203 YAVILAALITV
-214 LAVINPVANY
+214 LAVINPIADY
-224 ERPKWQDNMLNTVQT
+224 ERPKWQDNMLNAVQT

-251 ISSALAEVGNSLE
+251 ISSALAEVGNNVSS
-264 PEVDFSNAG
+264 EVDFSNAG
-273 ALTQTG
+273 ALKQTG
-279 KKVMTVTSSTDGRIY
+279 TKVMTVVTDLNGRIY
-294 LKSMAY
+294 LKGMSY

-312 DEQAD
+312 DEQAND
-317 NYPQD
+317 YPQD
-322 YQSFI
+322 FQAFI
-327 MTIMT
+327 MTANY
-332 QYFEEAETVTI
+332 QERSTVTI
-343 DTVNKENVIY
+343 DTVNKESIVY
-353 TPYYLNY
+353 TPYYLAS
-360 INNNFSP
+360 INDTFSP
-367 VCDVFIAN
+367 VCDVLVSN
-375 TDKATNYT
+375 SDKATNYS
-383 MFVIPYSE
+383 MSVMPYSE
-391 ENINDFSRIE
+391 SELNNFSMDFS
-401 ISGTSKYD
+401 SQVYD
-409 DFAQCYLSLPNDT
+409 YDNFVKSYYLKLPYDT
-422 KQAMLE
+422 KLAMLK
-428 IAERNNIKDLSK
+428 IAEENNLTGVSTQNIP
-440 SDISQTVAA
+440 QA
-449 VKDFVSHS
+449 VKQFVSHS

-483 GYCMHFANATAVML
+483 GYCMHFANAAAVML

-508 GYCANVV
+508 GYCADVV
-515 DGKATVTS
+515 DGKAIVTS

-531 YFDERIGWIPLDATS
+531 YYDSSIGWIPLDATS

-557 IQPTTQAQ
+557 IQPTTQSQ

-603 IITLAIL
+603 IIALEIL
-610 RIILIRYYRK
+610 RIIFIRYYRK

-644 HAKVRIPKKIE
+644 HSKVRIPKKIE

-670 EEYKIVLNYVLKFR
+670 EEYKIVLNYVLTFR

>member
-14 CVVLLSVC
+14 CAVLLSVC

-55 AFVKNNL
+55 AFVKSNL

-77 VFVFANERIFAQA
+77 VFVFANEHIFAQA

-95 KLLELY
+95 KLLEQY
-101 SVYLPVYSN
+101 SVYLSVYSN

-118 NDATGFFVLLSLIL
+118 NNATGFFVLLSLIL

-214 LAVINPVANY
+214 SAVINPVADY
-224 ERPKWQDNMLNTVQT
+224 ERPKWQDNMLNTVQA

-251 ISSALAEVGNSLE
+251 ISSALAEAGNNVSS
-264 PEVDFSNAG
+264 EVDFSNAG
-273 ALTQTG
+273 ALIQTG
-279 KKVMTVTSSTDGRIY
+279 TKVMTVVTDLNGRIY
-294 LKSMAY
+294 LKGMSY

-312 DEQAD
+312 DEQAND
-317 NYPQD
+317 YPQD
-322 YQSFI
+322 FQAFI
-327 MTIMT
+327 MTANY
-332 QYFEEAETVTI
+332 QERSTVTI
-343 DTVNKENVIY
+343 DTVNKESIVY
-353 TPYYLNY
+353 TPYYLAS
-360 INNNFSP
+360 INDTFSP
-367 VCDVFIAN
+367 VCDVLVSN
-375 TDKATNYT
+375 SDKATNYS
-383 MFVIPYSE
+383 MSVMPYSE
-391 ENINDFSRIE
+391 SELDNFSMDFS
-401 ISGTSKYD
+401 SQVYD
-409 DFAQCYLSLPNDT
+409 YDNFVKNYYLKLPYDT
-422 KQAMLE
+422 KLAMLK
-428 IAERNNIKDLSK
+428 IAEENNLTGVSTQNIP
-440 SDISQTVAA
+440 QA
-449 VKDFVSHS
+449 VKQFVSHS

-483 GYCMHFANATAVML
+483 GYCMHFANAAAVML

-508 GYCANVV
+508 GYCADVV
-515 DGKATVTS
+515 DGKAIVTS

-531 YFDERIGWIPLDATS
+531 YYDSSIGWIPLDATS
-546 SDFVVVQATES
+546 SDFEVPQATES
-557 IQPTTQAQ
+557 IQPTTQSQ

-578 NTKPVKTEVKA
+578 TTKPVKTEVKA

-603 IITLAIL
+603 IIALAIL
-610 RIILIRYYRK
+610 RIIFIRYYRK
-620 YSFTHKDYKSRVICI
+620 YSFTHNDYKSRVICI

-644 HAKVRIPKKIE
+644 HSKVRIPKKIE

-670 EEYKIVLNYVLKFR
+670 EEYKIVLNYVLIFR

>member
-38 VLIMAAVLFSIV
+38 VLIMAAVLFSMV

-77 VFVFANERIFAQA
+77 VFVFANEHIFAQA

-95 KLLELY
+95 KLLEQY
-101 SVYLPVYSN
+101 SVYLSVYSN

-118 NDATGFFVLLSLIL
+118 NNATGFFVLLSLIL

-214 LAVINPVANY
+214 LAVINPVADY

-251 ISSALAEVGNSLE
+251 ISSALAEVGNNVSS
-264 PEVDFSNAG
+264 EVDFSNAG
-273 ALTQTG
+273 ALKQTG
-279 KKVMTVTSSTDGRIY
+279 TKVMTVVTDLNGRIY
-294 LKSMAY
+294 LKGMSY

-312 DEQAD
+312 DEQAND
-317 NYPQD
+317 YPQD
-322 YQSFI
+322 FQAFI
-327 MTIMT
+327 MTANY
-332 QYFEEAETVTI
+332 QERSTVTI
-343 DTVNKENVIY
+343 DTVNKESIVY
-353 TPYYLNY
+353 TPYYLAS
-360 INNNFSP
+360 INDTFSP
-367 VCDVFIAN
+367 ICDVLVSN
-375 TDKATNYT
+375 SDKATNYS
-383 MFVIPYSE
+383 MSVMPYSE
-391 ENINDFSRIE
+391 SELDNFSMDFS
-401 ISGTSKYD
+401 SQVYD
-409 DFAQCYLSLPNDT
+409 YDNFVKSYYLKLPYDT
-422 KQAMLE
+422 KLAMLK
-428 IAERNNIKDLSK
+428 IAEENNLTGVSTQNIP
-440 SDISQTVAA
+440 QA
-449 VKDFVSHS
+449 VKQFVSHS

-483 GYCMHFANATAVML
+483 GYCMHFANAAAVML

-508 GYCANVV
+508 GYCADVV
-515 DGKATVTS
+515 DGKAIVTS

-531 YFDERIGWIPLDATS
+531 YYDSSIGWIPLDATS

-603 IITLAIL
+603 IIALEIL
-610 RIILIRYYRK
+610 RIIFIRYYRK

-644 HAKVRIPKKIE
+644 HSKIRIPKKIE

-670 EEYKIVLNYVLKFR
+670 EEYKIVLNYVLTFR

>member
-1 MKKYLLSTLADGI
+1 MNKYLLSTLADSI

-28 SAFSVKLEAS
+28 SAFSVKLEAR

-55 AFVKNNL
+55 AFVKSNL

-77 VFVFANERIFAQA
+77 VFACANEHIFAQA

-118 NDATGFFVLLSLIL
+118 NNATGFFVLLSLIL

-146 KIAGLLSIALLVP
+146 KIAGLLSIVLLVP

-172 LLIIFTVLFALYFSS
+172 LFIIFAVLFALYFSS

-214 LAVINPVANY
+214 LAVINPVADY

-251 ISSALAEVGNSLE
+251 ISSALAEVGNNVSS
-264 PEVDFSNAG
+264 EVDFSNAG
-273 ALTQTG
+273 ALKQTG
-279 KKVMTVTSSTDGRIY
+279 TKVMTVVTDLNGRIY
-294 LKSMAY
+294 LKGMSY

-312 DEQAD
+312 DEQAND
-317 NYPQD
+317 YPQD
-322 YQSFI
+322 FQAFI
-327 MTIMT
+327 MTANY
-332 QYFEEAETVTI
+332 QERSTVTI
-343 DTVNKENVIY
+343 DTVNKESIVY
-353 TPYYLNY
+353 TPYYLAS
-360 INNNFSP
+360 INNTFSP
-367 VCDVFIAN
+367 VCDVLVSN
-375 TDKATNYT
+375 SDKATNYS
-383 MFVIPYSE
+383 MSVIPYSE
-391 ENINDFSRIE
+391 SELDNFSMDFS
-401 ISGTSKYD
+401 SQVYD
-409 DFAQCYLSLPNDT
+409 YDNFVKSYYLKLPYDT
-422 KQAMLE
+422 KLAMLK
-428 IAERNNIKDLSK
+428 IAEENNLTGVSTQNIP
-440 SDISQTVAA
+440 QA
-449 VKDFVSHS
+449 VKQFVSHS

-483 GYCMHFANATAVML
+483 GYCMHFANAAAVML

-508 GYCANVV
+508 GYCADVV
-515 DGKATVTS
+515 DGKAIVTS

-531 YFDERIGWIPLDATS
+531 YYDSSIGWIPLDATS
-546 SDFVVVQATES
+546 SDFVIPQATES

-578 NTKPVKTEVKA
+578 TSKPVKTEVKA

-603 IITLAIL
+603 IIALAIL

-644 HAKVRIPKKIE
+644 HSKVRIPKKIE

-663 STHNISD
+663 STHDISD
-670 EEYKIVLNYVLKFR
+670 EEYKIVLNYVLTFR

>member
-28 SAFSVKLEAS
+28 SAFSVKLETS

-55 AFVKNNL
+55 AFVKSNL

-77 VFVFANERIFAQA
+77 VFVFANEHIFAQA

-101 SVYLPVYSN
+101 SVYLSVYSN

-214 LAVINPVANY
+214 LAVINPVADY

-251 ISSALAEVGNSLE
+251 ISSALAEVGNNVSS
-264 PEVDFSNAG
+264 EVDFSNAG
-273 ALTQTG
+273 ALKQTG
-279 KKVMTVTSSTDGRIY
+279 TKVMTVVTDLNGRIY
-294 LKSMAY
+294 LKGMSY

-312 DEQAD
+312 DEQAND
-317 NYPQD
+317 YPQD
-322 YQSFI
+322 FQAFI
-327 MTIMT
+327 MTANY
-332 QYFEEAETVTI
+332 QERSTVTI
-343 DTVNKENVIY
+343 DTVNKESIVY
-353 TPYYLNY
+353 TPYYLAS
-360 INNNFSP
+360 INDTFSP
-367 VCDVFIAN
+367 VCDVLVSN
-375 TDKATNYT
+375 SDKATNYS
-383 MFVIPYSE
+383 MSVMPFSESELDNFSMDFSSQVYDYDNFVKNYYLKLPYDTKLAMLKIAE
-391 ENINDFSRIE
+391 ENNLTGVS
-401 ISGTSKYD
+401 T
-409 DFAQCYLSLPNDT
+409 Q
-422 KQAMLE
+422 
-428 IAERNNIKDLSK
+428 NIP
-440 SDISQTVAA
+440 QA
-449 VKDFVSHS
+449 VKQFVSHS

-468 DGRDVAEWFLNDAET
+468 DGRDVAEWFLNDAQT
-483 GYCMHFANATAVML
+483 GYCMHFANAAAVML

-546 SDFVVVQATES
+546 SDFEVPQATES
-557 IQPTTQAQ
+557 VQTTTQAQ

-603 IITLAIL
+603 IIALEIL

-644 HAKVRIPKKIE
+644 HSKVRIPKKIE

-670 EEYKIVLNYVLKFR
+670 EEYKIVLNYVLTFR

>member
-14 CVVLLSVC
+14 CVLLLSVC

-28 SAFSVKLEAS
+28 SAFSVKLEAP

-95 KLLELY
+95 KLLEQY
-101 SVYLPVYSN
+101 SVYLSVYSN

-118 NDATGFFVLLSLIL
+118 NDATGFFVLVSLIL

-214 LAVINPVANY
+214 LAVINPVADY

-251 ISSALAEVGNSLE
+251 ISSALAEVGNNVSS
-264 PEVDFSNAG
+264 EVDFSNAG
-273 ALTQTG
+273 ALKQTG
-279 KKVMTVTSSTDGRIY
+279 TKVMTVVTDLNGRIY
-294 LKSMAY
+294 LKGMSY

-312 DEQAD
+312 DEQAND
-317 NYPQD
+317 YPQD
-322 YQSFI
+322 FQAFI
-327 MTIMT
+327 MTANY
-332 QYFEEAETVTI
+332 QERSTVTI
-343 DTVNKENVIY
+343 DTVNKESIVY
-353 TPYYLNY
+353 TPYYLAS
-360 INNNFSP
+360 INDTFSP
-367 VCDVFIAN
+367 VCDVLVSN
-375 TDKATNYT
+375 SDKTTNYS
-383 MFVIPYSE
+383 MSVMPFSESELDNFSMDFSSQVYDYDNFVKNYYLKLPYDTKLAMLKIAE
-391 ENINDFSRIE
+391 ENNLTGVS
-401 ISGTSKYD
+401 T
-409 DFAQCYLSLPNDT
+409 Q
-422 KQAMLE
+422 
-428 IAERNNIKDLSK
+428 NIP
-440 SDISQTVAA
+440 QA
-449 VKDFVSHS
+449 VKQFVSHS

-483 GYCMHFANATAVML
+483 GYCMHFANAAAVML

-546 SDFVVVQATES
+546 SDFEVPQATES
-557 IQPTTQAQ
+557 VQTTTQAQ

-603 IITLAIL
+603 IIALEIL
-610 RIILIRYYRK
+610 RIIFIRYYRK

-644 HAKVRIPKKIE
+644 HSKVRIPKKIE

-670 EEYKIVLNYVLKFR
+670 EEYKIVLNYVLTFR
-684 NKTIGKMPIV
+684 NKTIGKMPII

>member
-95 KLLELY
+95 KLLEQY
-101 SVYLPVYSN
+101 SVYLSVYSN

-118 NDATGFFVLLSLIL
+118 NNATGFFVLVSLIL

-214 LAVINPVANY
+214 LAVINPVADY

-251 ISSALAEVGNSLE
+251 ISSALAEVGNNVSS
-264 PEVDFSNAG
+264 EVDFSNAG
-273 ALTQTG
+273 ALKQTG
-279 KKVMTVTSSTDGRIY
+279 TKVMTVVTDLNGRIY
-294 LKSMAY
+294 LKGMSY

-312 DEQAD
+312 DEQAND
-317 NYPQD
+317 YPQD
-322 YQSFI
+322 FQAFI
-327 MTIMT
+327 MTANY
-332 QYFEEAETVTI
+332 QERSTVTI
-343 DTVNKENVIY
+343 DTVNKESIVY
-353 TPYYLNY
+353 TPYYLAS
-360 INNNFSP
+360 INDTFSP
-367 VCDVFIAN
+367 VCDVLVSN
-375 TDKATNYT
+375 SDKATNYS
-383 MFVIPYSE
+383 MSVMPYSE
-391 ENINDFSRIE
+391 SELDNFSMDFS
-401 ISGTSKYD
+401 SQVYD
-409 DFAQCYLSLPNDT
+409 YDNFVKSYYLKLPYDT
-422 KQAMLE
+422 KLAMLK
-428 IAERNNIKDLSK
+428 IAEENNLTGVSTQNIP
-440 SDISQTVAA
+440 QA
-449 VKDFVSHS
+449 VKQFVSHS

-508 GYCANVV
+508 GYCADVV
-515 DGKATVTS
+515 DGKAIVTS

-531 YFDERIGWIPLDATS
+531 YYDSSIGWIPLDATS

-557 IQPTTQAQ
+557 IQPTTQSQ

-603 IITLAIL
+603 IIALAIL

-644 HAKVRIPKKIE
+644 HSKIRIPKKIE

-670 EEYKIVLNYVLKFR
+670 EEYKIVLNYVLTFR

>member
-28 SAFSVKLEAS
+28 SAFSVKLESS

-193 YAHSGVITAV
+193 YAHSGVLTAV

-214 LAVINPVANY
+214 LAVINPVADY

-603 IITLAIL
+603 IIALAIL

>member
-193 YAHSGVITAV
+193 YAHSGVTTAV

-214 LAVINPVANY
+214 LAVINPVADY

-251 ISSALAEVGNSLE
+251 ISSALAEVGNNVSS
-264 PEVDFSNAG
+264 EVDFSNAG

-383 MFVIPYSE
+383 MFVIPYSD

-546 SDFVVVQATES
+546 SDFEVPQATES

-603 IITLAIL
+603 IIALEIL

-670 EEYKIVLNYVLKFR
+670 EEYKIVLNYVLTFR

>member
-14 CVVLLSVC
+14 CVFLLSVC

-38 VLIMAAVLFSIV
+38 VLIMAAVLFSMV

-95 KLLELY
+95 KLLEQY
-101 SVYLPVYSN
+101 SVYLSVYSN

-118 NDATGFFVLLSLIL
+118 NNATGFFVLLSLIL

-193 YAHSGVITAV
+193 YAHSGVVTAV
-203 CAVILAVLITV
+203 SAVILSVLIAFTV
-214 LAVINPVANY
+214 VLNPVESY
-224 ERPKWQDNMLNTVQT
+224 KRPKWQDDLLSDVQS

-273 ALTQTG
+273 ALKQTG
-279 KKVMTVTSSTDGRIY
+279 TKVMTVVTDLNGRIY
-294 LKSMAY
+294 LKGMSY

-312 DEQAD
+312 DEQAND
-317 NYPQD
+317 YPQD
-322 YQSFI
+322 FQAFI
-327 MTIMT
+327 MTANY
-332 QYFEEAETVTI
+332 QERSTVTI
-343 DTVNKENVIY
+343 DTVNKESIVY
-353 TPYYLNY
+353 TPYYLAS
-360 INNNFSP
+360 INDTFSP
-367 VCDVFIAN
+367 VCDVLVSN
-375 TDKATNYT
+375 SDKATNYS
-383 MFVIPYSE
+383 MSVMPYSE
-391 ENINDFSRIE
+391 SELDNFSMDFS
-401 ISGTSKYD
+401 SQVYD
-409 DFAQCYLSLPNDT
+409 YDNFVKNYYLKLPYDT
-422 KQAMLE
+422 KLAMLK
-428 IAERNNIKDLSK
+428 IAEENNLTGVSTQNIP
-440 SDISQTVAA
+440 QA
-449 VKDFVSHS
+449 VKQFVSHS

-483 GYCMHFANATAVML
+483 GYCMHFANAAAVML

-508 GYCANVV
+508 GYCADVV
-515 DGKATVTS
+515 DGKAIVTS

-531 YFDERIGWIPLDATS
+531 YYDSSIGWIPLDATS

-603 IITLAIL
+603 IIALEIL
-610 RIILIRYYRK
+610 RIIFIRYYRK

-644 HAKVRIPKKIE
+644 HSKIRIPKKIE

-670 EEYKIVLNYVLKFR
+670 EEYKIVLNYVLTFR

>member
-1 MKKYLLSTLADGI
+1 MKKYLLSILADGI

-28 SAFSVKLEAS
+28 SAFSVKLESS

-55 AFVKNNL
+55 AFVKSNL

-77 VFVFANERIFAQA
+77 VFVFANEHIFAQA

-95 KLLELY
+95 KLLEQY
-101 SVYLPVYSN
+101 SVYLSVYSN

-214 LAVINPVANY
+214 SAVINPVADY
-224 ERPKWQDNMLNTVQT
+224 ERPKWQDNMLNTVQA

-251 ISSALAEVGNSLE
+251 ISSALAEAGNNVSS
-264 PEVDFSNAG
+264 EVDFSNAG
-273 ALTQTG
+273 ALKQTG
-279 KKVMTVTSSTDGRIY
+279 TKVMTVVTDLNGRIY
-294 LKSMAY
+294 LKGMSY

-312 DEQAD
+312 DEQAND
-317 NYPQD
+317 YPQD
-322 YQSFI
+322 FQAFI
-327 MTIMT
+327 MTANY
-332 QYFEEAETVTI
+332 QERSTVTI
-343 DTVNKENVIY
+343 DTVNKESIVY
-353 TPYYLNY
+353 TPYYLAS
-360 INNNFSP
+360 INDTFSP
-367 VCDVFIAN
+367 VCDVLVSN
-375 TDKATNYT
+375 SDKATNYS
-383 MFVIPYSE
+383 MSVMPYSE
-391 ENINDFSRIE
+391 SELDNFSMDFS
-401 ISGTSKYD
+401 SQVYD
-409 DFAQCYLSLPNDT
+409 YDNFVKNYYLKLPYDT
-422 KQAMLE
+422 KLAMLK
-428 IAERNNIKDLSK
+428 IAEENNLTGVSTQNIP
-440 SDISQTVAA
+440 QA
-449 VKDFVSHS
+449 VKQFVSHS

-468 DGRDVAEWFLNDAET
+468 DGRDVAEWFLNDAQT
-483 GYCMHFANATAVML
+483 GYCMHFANAAAVML

-508 GYCANVV
+508 GYCADVV
-515 DGKATVTS
+515 DGKAIVTS

-531 YFDERIGWIPLDATS
+531 YYDSSIGWIPLDATS
-546 SDFVVVQATES
+546 SDFEVPQATES
-557 IQPTTQAQ
+557 VQTTTQAQ

-578 NTKPVKTEVKA
+578 TTKPVKTEVKA

-603 IITLAIL
+603 IIALAIL
-610 RIILIRYYRK
+610 RIIFIRYYRK
-620 YSFTHKDYKSRVICI
+620 YSFTHNDYKSRVICI

-644 HAKVRIPKKIE
+644 HSKVRIPKKIE

-670 EEYKIVLNYVLKFR
+670 EEYKIVLNYVLIFR

>member
-95 KLLELY
+95 KLLEQY
-101 SVYLPVYSN
+101 SVYLSVYSN

-214 LAVINPVANY
+214 LAVINPVADY

-251 ISSALAEVGNSLE
+251 ISSALAEVGNNVSS
-264 PEVDFSNAG
+264 EVDFSNAG

-312 DEQAD
+312 DEQAND
-317 NYPQD
+317 YPQD
-322 YQSFI
+322 FQAFI
-327 MTIMT
+327 MTANY
-332 QYFEEAETVTI
+332 QERSTVTI
-343 DTVNKENVIY
+343 DTINKESIVY
-353 TPYYLNY
+353 TPYYLAS
-360 INNNFSP
+360 INDTFSP
-367 VCDVFIAN
+367 VCDVLVSN
-375 TDKATNYT
+375 SDKATNYS
-383 MFVIPYSE
+383 MSVMPFSESELDNFSMDFSSPVYDYDNFVKSYYLKLPYDTKLAMLKIAE
-391 ENINDFSRIE
+391 ENNLTGVS
-401 ISGTSKYD
+401 T
-409 DFAQCYLSLPNDT
+409 Q
-422 KQAMLE
+422 
-428 IAERNNIKDLSK
+428 NIP
-440 SDISQTVAA
+440 QA
-449 VKDFVSHS
+449 VKQFVSHS

-546 SDFVVVQATES
+546 SDFEVPQATES
-557 IQPTTQAQ
+557 VQTTTQAQ

-603 IITLAIL
+603 IIALAIL

-644 HAKVRIPKKIE
+644 HSKVRISKKIE

-670 EEYKIVLNYVLKFR
+670 EEYKIVLNYVLTFR
-684 NKTIGKMPIV
+684 NKTIGKMPII

>member
-101 SVYLPVYSN
+101 SVYLSVYSN

-118 NDATGFFVLLSLIL
+118 NDATGLFVLLSLIL

-203 CAVILAVLITV
+203 YAIILAVLITV
-214 LAVINPVANY
+214 LAVINPVADY

-239 LTGMKTYNGSGK
+239 LTGMKAYNGSGK
-251 ISSALAEVGNSLE
+251 ISSALAEAGNNVSY
-264 PEVDFSNAG
+264 EVDFSNAG
-273 ALTQTG
+273 ALKQTG
-279 KKVMTVTSSTDGRIY
+279 TKVMTVVTDLNGRIY
-294 LKSMAY
+294 LKGMSY

-312 DEQAD
+312 DEQAND
-317 NYPQD
+317 YPQD
-322 YQSFI
+322 FQAFI
-327 MTIMT
+327 MTANY
-332 QYFEEAETVTI
+332 QERSTVTI
-343 DTVNKENVIY
+343 DTVNKESIVY
-353 TPYYLNY
+353 TPYYLAS
-360 INNNFSP
+360 INDTFSP
-367 VCDVFIAN
+367 VCDVLVSN
-375 TDKATNYT
+375 SDKATNYS
-383 MFVIPYSE
+383 MSVMPYSE
-391 ENINDFSRIE
+391 SELDNFSMDFS
-401 ISGTSKYD
+401 SQVYD
-409 DFAQCYLSLPNDT
+409 YDNFVKSYYLKLPYDT
-422 KQAMLE
+422 KLAMLK
-428 IAERNNIKDLSK
+428 IAEENNLTGVSTQNIP
-440 SDISQTVAA
+440 QA
-449 VKDFVSHS
+449 VKQFVSHS

-483 GYCMHFANATAVML
+483 GYCMHFANAAAVML

-508 GYCANVV
+508 GYCADVV
-515 DGKATVTS
+515 DGKAIVTS

-531 YFDERIGWIPLDATS
+531 YYDSSIGWIPLDATS

-578 NTKPVKTEVKA
+578 TTKPVKTEVKA

-603 IITLAIL
+603 IIALAIL

-644 HAKVRIPKKIE
+644 HSKVRIPKKIE

-670 EEYKIVLNYVLKFR
+670 EEYKIVLNYVLTFR

>member
-95 KLLELY
+95 KLLEQY
-101 SVYLPVYSN
+101 SVYLSVYSN

-118 NDATGFFVLLSLIL
+118 NNATGFFVLVSLIL

-214 LAVINPVANY
+214 LAVINPVADY
-224 ERPKWQDNMLNTVQT
+224 ERPKWQDNMLNTVQA

-251 ISSALAEVGNSLE
+251 ISSALAEVGNNVSS
-264 PEVDFSNAG
+264 EVDFSNAG
-273 ALTQTG
+273 ALKQTG
-279 KKVMTVTSSTDGRIY
+279 TKVMTVVTDLNGRIY
-294 LKSMAY
+294 LKGMSY

-312 DEQAD
+312 DEQAND
-317 NYPQD
+317 YPQD
-322 YQSFI
+322 FQAFI
-327 MTIMT
+327 MTANY
-332 QYFEEAETVTI
+332 QERSTVTI
-343 DTVNKENVIY
+343 DTVNKESIVY
-353 TPYYLNY
+353 TPYYLAS
-360 INNNFSP
+360 INDTFSP
-367 VCDVFIAN
+367 VCDVLVSN
-375 TDKATNYT
+375 SDKATNYS
-383 MFVIPYSE
+383 MSVMPFSESELDNFSMDFSSQVYDYDNFVKSYYLKLPYDTKLAMLKIAE
-391 ENINDFSRIE
+391 ENNLTGVS
-401 ISGTSKYD
+401 T
-409 DFAQCYLSLPNDT
+409 Q
-422 KQAMLE
+422 
-428 IAERNNIKDLSK
+428 NIP
-440 SDISQTVAA
+440 QA
-449 VKDFVSHS
+449 VKQFVSHS

-483 GYCMHFANATAVML
+483 GYCMHFANAAAVML

-508 GYCANVV
+508 GYCADVV
-515 DGKATVTS
+515 DGKAIVTS

-546 SDFVVVQATES
+546 SDFEVPQATES
-557 IQPTTQAQ
+557 VQTTTQAQ

-603 IITLAIL
+603 IIALAIL

-670 EEYKIVLNYVLKFR
+670 KEYKIVLNYVLTFR

>member
-193 YAHSGVITAV
+193 YAHSGVITAI

-214 LAVINPVANY
+214 LAVINPVADY

-251 ISSALAEVGNSLE
+251 ISSALAEVGNNVSS
-264 PEVDFSNAG
+264 EVDFSNAG
-273 ALTQTG
+273 ALKQTG
-279 KKVMTVTSSTDGRIY
+279 TKVMTVVTDLNGRIY
-294 LKSMAY
+294 LKGMSY

-312 DEQAD
+312 DEQAND
-317 NYPQD
+317 YPQD
-322 YQSFI
+322 FQAFI
-327 MTIMT
+327 MTANY
-332 QYFEEAETVTI
+332 QERSTVTI
-343 DTVNKENVIY
+343 DTVNKESIVY
-353 TPYYLNY
+353 TPYYLAS
-360 INNNFSP
+360 INDTFSP
-367 VCDVFIAN
+367 VCDVLVSN
-375 TDKATNYT
+375 SDKATNYS
-383 MFVIPYSE
+383 MSVMPFSESELDNFSMDFSSQVYDYDNFVKSYYLKLPYDTKLAMLKIAE
-391 ENINDFSRIE
+391 ENNLTGVS
-401 ISGTSKYD
+401 T
-409 DFAQCYLSLPNDT
+409 Q
-422 KQAMLE
+422 
-428 IAERNNIKDLSK
+428 NIP
-440 SDISQTVAA
+440 QA
-449 VKDFVSHS
+449 VKQFVSHS

-483 GYCMHFANATAVML
+483 GYCMHFANAAAVML

-508 GYCANVV
+508 GYCADVV
-515 DGKATVTS
+515 DGKAIVTS

-531 YFDERIGWIPLDATS
+531 YYDSSIGWIPLDATS
-546 SDFVVVQATES
+546 SDFEVPQATES
-557 IQPTTQAQ
+557 VQTTTQAQ

-578 NTKPVKTEVKA
+578 TTKPVKTEVKA

-603 IITLAIL
+603 IIALEIL

-644 HAKVRIPKKIE
+644 HSKVRIPKKIE

-670 EEYKIVLNYVLKFR
+670 EEYKIVLNYVLTFR